1 MNSKYEEL
9 KRQTNNVTSIWK
21 ELRGFAPASVAD
33 KMDGAKLRWMSEL
46 TDTLG
51 IWMNK
56 GTAMTDGEL
65 ILARTN
71 MGTLVE
77 SWLKFFYCVYYEDYI
92 QQPKMIKSRK
102 RGNVVIEPE
111 KMSFETLKQFGIGI
125 LWEDQENSMYKWV
138 DKIQRYRNAIHAF
151 QDRDIG
157 SPQGFMDDIESL
169 HVFVESIIS
178 RLPLIE
184 DFHESYPAEY
194 IFD

>member
-1 MNSKYEEL
+1 MNPKYEEL

-46 TDTLG
+46 TDTLD

-71 MGTLVE
+71 MGALVE

-92 QQPKMIKSRK
+92 QQPKMVKSRK
-102 RGNVVIEPE
+102 GEIIVIEPE

-125 LWEDQENSMYKWV
+125 LWEDQKDSMYKWIG
-138 DKIQRYRNAIHAF
+138 KIQSYRNAIHAF
-151 QDRDIG
+151 QYRDIG
-157 SPQGFMDDIESL
+157 SPQGFMDDMESFYT
-169 HVFVESIIS
+169 FVETITF
-178 RLPLIE
+178 RLPPIE
-184 DFHESYPAEY
+184 DFHENYPAGY